1 MRRFWLACTMV
12 IVVGISSCV
21 DSDKDLY
28 QEAPGAEINTSNFS
42 TIQKVQVE
50 IDYSNSESRVPF
62 SIYDGNPLIEG
73 ENTTILKENVQALDG
88 AWTDEQGKFTATVEL
103 PAYVSNVYI
112 VSTSPFARQAIPGK
126 IVNGVL
132 KVSDTDEQLTTR
144 ASYRESTRFDRNR
157 FNNLGWNT
165 NLGSFDDR
173 SGVIDYA
180 YKGNDPKLTLSKSE
194 MNELRTTVSKV
205 LNTLGSCPEEYR
217 TQADLYVEEDETAV
231 VLTALRGWTCWNS
244 SLGYYY
250 YRYDQAPA
258 SLKDVKVYAVFP
270 NTQMTWNNG
279 SLQASPQGIKEG
291 TTVQLKY
298 FDDPEYP
305 KGKNF
310 PKGYYI
316 GFILA
321 CNAWNTYFT
330 GFNSYTLTEGFY
342 ASSTKGFSTKVNS
355 GIDVRT
361 AMFKDKNS
369 NIAIAFEDFMDDQNF
384 TDVVFSLKANP
395 EITNVPPVDEDL
407 NTTIEKTGVYAFE
420 DEWPKAGDYDMNDVL
435 VQYTYQKVFNIFN
448 EILSESF
455 TFKTLYNK
463 STVFTNGLGFILSNE
478 GNAQSIEYFIRKEN
492 EKDFTVASGADKF
505 TRESNAII
513 LTDNVKTNPNAEYKV
528 TFKYGDKNSN
538 KKQETSIDAFIYRP
552 SKEGNRLEVHCPMK
566 KPTSKVDTSLFGQ
579 YEDCSKP
586 NEGIYYVSN
595 QENIY
600 PFAFY
605 LSNAN
610 ANDIAELKNFDKN
623 EKKSISEIYPKFID
637 WAKYGTNA
645 DWYMKN
651 SLT

>member
-28 QEAPGAEINTSNFS
+28 QEAPGVEINTSNFS

-50 IDYSNSESRVPF
+50 IDCSNSESRVPF

-73 ENTTILKENVQALDG
+73 ENTIILKENVQALDG

-132 KVSDTDEQLTTR
+132 KVSDTDEQFTTR

-291 TTVQLKY
+291 TAVQLKY

-455 TFKTLYNK
+455 IFKTLYNK

-478 GNAQSIEYFIRKEN
+478 GNAQSTEYFIRKEN

-528 TFKYGDKNSN
+528 TFKYGDTNSN

-645 DWYMKN
+645 DWYKKK
-651 SLT
+651 

>member
-291 TTVQLKY
+291 TAVQLKY

-623 EKKSISEIYPKFID
+623 EKKSIS
-637 WAKYGTNA
+637 
-645 DWYMKN
+645 
-651 SLT
+651 

>member
-538 KKQETSIDAFIYRP
+538 KKQVTSIDAFIYRP

-645 DWYMKN
+645 DWYKKK
-651 SLT
+651 

>member
-28 QEAPGAEINTSNFS
+28 QEAPGVEINTSNFS

-50 IDYSNSESRVPF
+50 IDCSNSESRVPF

-132 KVSDTDEQLTTR
+132 KVSDTDEQFTTR

-291 TTVQLKY
+291 TAVQLKY

-455 TFKTLYNK
+455 IFKTLYNK

-645 DWYMKN
+645 DWYKKK
-651 SLT
+651 

>member
-291 TTVQLKY
+291 TAVQLKY

-355 GIDVRT
+355 GIDVHT

-645 DWYMKN
+645 DWYKKK
-651 SLT
+651 

>member
-270 NTQMTWNNG
+270 NTQMIWNNG

-291 TTVQLKY
+291 TAVQLKY

-448 EILSESF
+448 DILSESF

-645 DWYMKN
+645 DWYKKK
-651 SLT
+651 

>member
-270 NTQMTWNNG
+270 NTQMIWNNG

-291 TTVQLKY
+291 TAVQLKY

-623 EKKSISEIYPKFID
+623 EKESISEIYPKFID

-645 DWYMKN
+645 DWYKKK
-651 SLT
+651 

>member
-28 QEAPGAEINTSNFS
+28 QEAPGVEINTSNFS

-50 IDYSNSESRVPF
+50 IDCSNSESRVPF

-132 KVSDTDEQLTTR
+132 KVSDTDEQFTTR

-291 TTVQLKY
+291 TAVQLKY

-645 DWYMKN
+645 DWYKKK
-651 SLT
+651 

>member
-28 QEAPGAEINTSNFS
+28 QEAPGVEINTSNFS

-50 IDYSNSESRVPF
+50 IDCSNSESRVPF

-73 ENTTILKENVQALDG
+73 ENTIILKENVQALDG

-132 KVSDTDEQLTTR
+132 KVSDTDEQFTTR

-291 TTVQLKY
+291 TAVQLKY

-455 TFKTLYNK
+455 IFKTLYNK

-478 GNAQSIEYFIRKEN
+478 GNAQSTEYFIRKEN

-566 KPTSKVDTSLFGQ
+566 KPTSKVETSLFGQ

-645 DWYMKN
+645 DWYKKK
-651 SLT
+651 

>member
-310 PKGYYI
+310 SKGYYI

-645 DWYMKN
+645 DWYKKK
-651 SLT
+651 

>member
-270 NTQMTWNNG
+270 NTQMIWNNG

-291 TTVQLKY
+291 TAVQLKY

-435 VQYTYQKVFNIFN
+435 VQYTYQKVLNIFN

-645 DWYMKN
+645 DWYKKK
-651 SLT
+651 

>member
-528 TFKYGDKNSN
+528 TFKYGDTNSN

-579 YEDCSKP
+579 YGDCSKP

-645 DWYMKN
+645 DWYKKK
-651 SLT
+651 

>member
-28 QEAPGAEINTSNFS
+28 QEAPGVEINTSNFS

-50 IDYSNSESRVPF
+50 IDCSNSESRVPF

-73 ENTTILKENVQALDG
+73 ENTIILKENVQALDG

-132 KVSDTDEQLTTR
+132 KVSDTDEQFTTR

-291 TTVQLKY
+291 TAVQLKY

-384 TDVVFSLKANP
+384 TDVVLPLKDNP
-395 EITNVPPVDEDL
+395 EITNVTTVDEDL

-455 TFKTLYNK
+455 IFKTLYNK

-478 GNAQSIEYFIRKEN
+478 GNAQSTEYFIRKEN

-645 DWYMKN
+645 DWYKKK
-651 SLT
+651 

>member
-270 NTQMTWNNG
+270 NTQMIWNNG

-291 TTVQLKY
+291 TAVQLKY

-478 GNAQSIEYFIRKEN
+478 GNAQFIRKEN

-645 DWYMKN
+645 DWYKKK
-651 SLT
+651 

>member
-50 IDYSNSESRVPF
+50 IDCSNSESRVPF

-132 KVSDTDEQLTTR
+132 KVSDTDEQFTTR

-291 TTVQLKY
+291 TAVQLKY

-455 TFKTLYNK
+455 IFKTLYNK

-478 GNAQSIEYFIRKEN
+478 GNAQSTEYFIRKEN

-645 DWYMKN
+645 DWYKKK
-651 SLT
+651 

>member
-1 MRRFWLACTMV
+1 MRKFWLVCTMV

-50 IDYSNSESRVPF
+50 IDYSDSESRVPF

-112 VSTSPFARQAIPGK
+112 VSTSPFARQAIPAK

-144 ASYRESTRFDRNR
+144 ASYRESTSFDKNR
-157 FNNLGWNT
+157 FKNLGWNT

-173 SGVIDYA
+173 SGVINYA

-194 MNELRTTVSKV
+194 MKELRTTVSKV

-291 TTVQLKY
+291 TAVQLKY

-478 GNAQSIEYFIRKEN
+478 GNAQSTEYFIRKEN

-552 SKEGNRLEVHCPMK
+552 SKEGYRLEVHCPMK

-645 DWYMKN
+645 DWYKKK
-651 SLT
+651 

>member
-270 NTQMTWNNG
+270 NTQMIWNNG

-291 TTVQLKY
+291 TAVQLKY

-538 KKQETSIDAFIYRP
+538 KKQEISIDAFIYRP

-645 DWYMKN
+645 DWYKKK
-651 SLT
+651 

>member
-1 MRRFWLACTMV
+1 MV

-270 NTQMTWNNG
+270 NTQMIWNNG

-291 TTVQLKY
+291 TAVQLKY

-645 DWYMKN
+645 DRYKKK
-651 SLT
+651 

>member
-270 NTQMTWNNG
+270 NTQMIWNNG

-291 TTVQLKY
+291 TAVQLKY

-420 DEWPKAGDYDMNDVL
+420 DEWPKAGDYDINYVL
-435 VQYTYQKVFNIFN
+435 VQYTYQKVLNILN

-645 DWYMKN
+645 DWYKKK
-651 SLT
+651 

>member
-144 ASYRESTRFDRNR
+144 ASYRESTRFARNR

-291 TTVQLKY
+291 TAVQLKY

-645 DWYMKN
+645 DWYKKK
-651 SLT
+651 

>member
-112 VSTSPFARQAIPGK
+112 VSTSPFARQAIPRK

-645 DWYMKN
+645 DWYKKK
-651 SLT
+651 

>member
-291 TTVQLKY
+291 TAVQLKY

-310 PKGYYI
+310 PKEYYI

-330 GFNSYTLTEGFY
+330 GFNSYTLTKGFY

-455 TFKTLYNK
+455 IFKTLYNK

-478 GNAQSIEYFIRKEN
+478 GNAQSTEYFIRKEN

-645 DWYMKN
+645 DWYKKK
-651 SLT
+651 

>member
-566 KPTSKVDTSLFGQ
+566 KPTSKVDTSLFG
-579 YEDCSKP
+579 K
-586 NEGIYYVSN
+586 
-595 QENIY
+595 
-600 PFAFY
+600 
-605 LSNAN
+605 
-610 ANDIAELKNFDKN
+610 
-623 EKKSISEIYPKFID
+623 
-637 WAKYGTNA
+637 
-645 DWYMKN
+645 
-651 SLT
+651 

>member
-291 TTVQLKY
+291 TAVQLKY

-330 GFNSYTLTEGFY
+330 GFNSYTLTKGFY

-407 NTTIEKTGVYAFE
+407 NTTIEKTCVYAFE

-478 GNAQSIEYFIRKEN
+478 GNAQSTEYFIRKEN

-513 LTDNVKTNPNAEYKV
+513 LTDNVKTSPNAEYKV

-645 DWYMKN
+645 DWYKKK
-651 SLT
+651 

>member
-112 VSTSPFARQAIPGK
+112 VSTSPFARQAIPRK

-528 TFKYGDKNSN
+528 TFKYGDKSRKHQSMHSYTVLA
-538 KKQETSIDAFIYRP
+538 KK
-552 SKEGNRLEVHCPMK
+552 V
-566 KPTSKVDTSLFGQ
+566 
-579 YEDCSKP
+579 
-586 NEGIYYVSN
+586 
-595 QENIY
+595 
-600 PFAFY
+600 
-605 LSNAN
+605 
-610 ANDIAELKNFDKN
+610 IAW
-623 EKKSISEIYPKFID
+623 KFIV
-637 WAKYGTNA
+637 
-645 DWYMKN
+645 
-651 SLT
+651 L

>member
-194 MNELRTTVSKV
+194 MNELRTTVSKM

-270 NTQMTWNNG
+270 NTQMIWNNG

-291 TTVQLKY
+291 TAVQLKY

-645 DWYMKN
+645 DWYKKK
-651 SLT
+651 

>member
-28 QEAPGAEINTSNFS
+28 QEAPGTEINTSNFS

-258 SLKDVKVYAVFP
+258 SLKDVKVYAVVP

-291 TTVQLKY
+291 TAVQLKY

-310 PKGYYI
+310 PKGYYL

-492 EKDFTVASGADKF
+492 EKNFTVASGADKF
-505 TRESNAII
+505 THESNAII

-645 DWYMKN
+645 DWYKKK
-651 SLT
+651 

>member
-1 MRRFWLACTMV
+1 MRRFWLACTMIIAISV
-12 IVVGISSCV
+12 SSCV

-42 TIQKVQVE
+42 TTQKVQVE
-50 IDYSNSESRVPF
+50 IDYSDSESRVPF

-88 AWTDEQGKFTATVEL
+88 AWTDEQGKFTTTVEL

-144 ASYRESTRFDRNR
+144 APYRESTEFDKNR
-157 FNNLGWNT
+157 FKNLGWNT
-165 NLGSFDDR
+165 NLGSFNDR
-173 SGVIDYA
+173 SGIIDYA

-194 MNELRTTVSKV
+194 MNELRTTISKV
-205 LNTLGSCPEEYR
+205 LNTLGSCPEGFR
-217 TQADLYVEEDETAV
+217 TPADLYVEEDETAV
-231 VLTALRGWTCWNS
+231 VLTALKGWTCWNS

-250 YRYDQAPA
+250 YRLDQIPT
-258 SLKDVKVYAVFP
+258 SLEEAKVYAIFP
-270 NTQMTWNNG
+270 NTQMTWDNG
-279 SLQASPQGIKEG
+279 ISLKSSPQGIKEG
-291 TTVQLKY
+291 TAVQLKY
-298 FDDPEYP
+298 FDDPKHPE
-305 KGKNF
+305 GTNF
-310 PKGYYI
+310 PKGYSI
-316 GFILA
+316 GFVLA

-330 GFNSYTLTEGFY
+330 GFNSYTQTKGFY
-342 ASSTKGFSTKVNS
+342 ASSTKGFSTQVNS

-361 AMFKDKNS
+361 AMFKDKNN

-435 VQYTYQKVFNIFN
+435 VQYTYQKVFNIYN

-463 STVFTNGLGFILSNE
+463 STVFTNGLGFTLSNE
-478 GNAQSIEYFIRKEN
+478 GNVQSTEYFIRKEN

-552 SKEGNRLEVHCPMK
+552 SKEDNRLEVHCPMK

-623 EKKSISEIYPKFID
+623 EKKPISEIYPKFID

-645 DWYMKN
+645 DWYKKK
-651 SLT
+651 

>member
-28 QEAPGAEINTSNFS
+28 QEAPGVEINTSNFS

-50 IDYSNSESRVPF
+50 IDCSNSESRVPF

-73 ENTTILKENVQALDG
+73 ENTIILKENVQALDG

-132 KVSDTDEQLTTR
+132 KVSDTDEQFTTR

-291 TTVQLKY
+291 TAVQLKY

-455 TFKTLYNK
+455 IFKTLYNK

-478 GNAQSIEYFIRKEN
+478 GNAPSTEYFIRKEN

-645 DWYMKN
+645 DWYKKK
-651 SLT
+651 

>member
-270 NTQMTWNNG
+270 NTQMIWNNG

-291 TTVQLKY
+291 TAVQLKY

-455 TFKTLYNK
+455 TFKNLYNK
-463 STVFTNGLGFILSNE
+463 STVLTNGLGFILSNE

-505 TRESNAII
+505 TRESTAII

-645 DWYMKN
+645 DWYKKK
-651 SLT
+651 

>member
-173 SGVIDYA
+173 SGVIDYV

-645 DWYMKN
+645 DWYKKK
-651 SLT
+651 

>member
-1 MRRFWLACTMV
+1 MV

-270 NTQMTWNNG
+270 NTQMIWNNG

-291 TTVQLKY
+291 TAVQLKY

-645 DWYMKN
+645 DWYKKK
-651 SLT
+651 

>member
-291 TTVQLKY
+291 TAVQLKY

-455 TFKTLYNK
+455 TFKSLYNN

-645 DWYMKN
+645 DWYKKK
-651 SLT
+651 

>member
-231 VLTALRGWTCWNS
+231 VLTALRGWTCPNS

-258 SLKDVKVYAVFP
+258 SLKDVKVYAVFT
-270 NTQMTWNNG
+270 NTQMIWNNG

-291 TTVQLKY
+291 TAVQLKY

-645 DWYMKN
+645 DWYKKK
-651 SLT
+651 